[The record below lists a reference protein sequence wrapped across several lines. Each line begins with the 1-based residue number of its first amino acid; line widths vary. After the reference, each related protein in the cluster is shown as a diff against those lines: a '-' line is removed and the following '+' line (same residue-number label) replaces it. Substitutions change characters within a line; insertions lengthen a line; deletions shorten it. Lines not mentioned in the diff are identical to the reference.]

1 MAFTVAT
8 LLEKCSKSN
17 RISQILKKI
26 ACGGQFSILSSEL
39 NGFHSCYIAGKVLQI
54 RPNIE
59 NPQKKSPAAGSS
71 GFFKQISKKNSKKFN
86 FFQKFQMKKRSKKIY
101 LTV

>member
-1 MAFTVAT
+1 MALTVAT

-17 RISQILKKI
+17 RISQILKKF

-54 RPNIE
+54 RPNIA
-59 NPQKKSPAAGSS
+59 NPQKNRLRRAVQGSPQQQGLRPQHLSIFMDF
-71 GFFKQISKKNSKKFN
+71 G
-86 FFQKFQMKKRSKKIY
+86 
-101 LTV
+101 